1 MAVERGSFVVEKY
14 EFVQK
19 KVYEIGA
26 GEPHLVVLDAE
37 DHIESYFAGDA
48 HFAVRCMTSL
58 AQYIES
64 QYGPIA
70 LIAALMMC
78 TPNTPKDKT

>member
-1 MAVERGSFVVEKY
+1 MEKSSFTVEKY

-19 KVYEIGA
+19 KVYEIGM

-37 DHIESYFAGDA
+37 DHTESYFAGDV

-64 QYGPIA
+64 QYGSIP
-70 LIAALMMC
+70 LMAALMMC
-78 TPNTPKDKT
+78 TPHTLKDKT

>member
-37 DHIESYFAGDA
+37 NHTESYFAGDVQ
-48 HFAVRCMTSL
+48 FAVRCMTSL
-58 AQYIES
+58 AQYIET
-64 QYGPIA
+64 QYGPMP

-78 TPNTPKDKT
+78 TPKTPKNKT